1 VQAIIYCSTG
11 ADNLTLYMLILYLI
25 IKIIRIKIKR
35 ILISWKRK
43 FRKI

>member
-1 VQAIIYCSTG
+1 
-11 ADNLTLYMLILYLI
+11 MLILYLI